1 MRIEDIDQNLKVET
15 NIQRDNLVWLNVRE
29 APFAIHG
36 LYHPTEPSAFHR
48 MDPAV
53 ADAANEGV
61 SGLNWHTAGGRIRFA
76 TDSPYIALQAVQPA
90 SATMSHITKL
100 GQSGFD
106 LYTQKDGRYSYV
118 ASLIPPYGQL
128 PGFSSI
134 ADFGH
139 AEMRDYT
146 IHMPLY
152 DGVNE
157 LYIGLARGSEI
168 REAAPY
174 THQTPVLYYG
184 SSITQDG
191 CASRPGNGYQ
201 AMIARKYDADF
212 INLGFS
218 GSARG
223 EKVMAEYLASIPC
236 SVFVCDYDHNA
247 PSVEHLRNTHEPLY
261 GTFRA
266 AQPDTPVVFVSKPDF
281 RPGTEDE
288 ARRAIIRTTYET
300 ALAEGD
306 KNVYYIDGETL
317 FAGEWRDSCTVDGCH
332 PNDLG
337 FSRMATVIG
346 NVVGSL
352 L

>member
-1 MRIEDIDQNLKVET
+1 MRIEDIDQNLRVET

-36 LYHPTEPSAFHR
+36 LYHPTEPGAFHR

-61 SGLNWHTAGGRIRFA
+61 SGLNWHTGGGRIRFA

-152 DGVNE
+152 DGVNDR
-157 LYIGLARGSEI
+157 YIGLARGS
-168 REAAPY
+168 
-174 THQTPVLYYG
+174 
-184 SSITQDG
+184 
-191 CASRPGNGYQ
+191 
-201 AMIARKYDADF
+201 
-212 INLGFS
+212 
-218 GSARG
+218 
-223 EKVMAEYLASIPC
+223 
-236 SVFVCDYDHNA
+236 
-247 PSVEHLRNTHEPLY
+247 
-261 GTFRA
+261 
-266 AQPDTPVVFVSKPDF
+266 
-281 RPGTEDE
+281 
-288 ARRAIIRTTYET
+288 
-300 ALAEGD
+300 
-306 KNVYYIDGETL
+306 
-317 FAGEWRDSCTVDGCH
+317 
-332 PNDLG
+332 
-337 FSRMATVIG
+337 
-346 NVVGSL
+346 
-352 L
+352 